1 MSLESKVV
9 WSEGMFLNPQH
20 FQQQDRYVERLVNG
34 RCSALNAFGWGLQE
48 LELDYQLLN
57 LGKISVLKARGVL
70 PDGTP
75 FSFPDIDDAPPV
87 FDVPVN
93 TKSKVVYL
101 ALPVRRPGAVD
112 VMADESSQGLVRYYM
127 NEQPVRDVTIE
138 SGDTQ
143 KIHVGKLRCRLLLEN
158 DDLSGY
164 AYIGLLR
171 VAEVR
176 QENDIVLDETYIPTL
191 LDCSANASFNGFLVE
206 LHGLLHHR
214 AEAIAGRLADS
225 RRGGTAEIADYL
237 LLQVINR
244 FEPLIQHLSQVEGMH
259 PLAVYQYLVQ
269 MLGELSTFVS
279 NERRPP
285 TELPQYLH
293 KDLEQ
298 TFKPLMLTLRKYLSM
313 VYEQT
318 AINLTLAAK
327 KYGVFV
333 AEIADRSL
341 LSSAVFVLAVRAD
354 VTDDVIRNRFPAQ
367 IKIGPVERIRQLV
380 NAAMPGIVLK
390 PLPVAPRQIPFRS
403 GYTYFELDQHGQYW
417 KEMSQSGGFAM
428 HVGGEFP
435 SLEMEF
441 WAIRR

>member
-34 RCSALNAFGWGLQE
+34 RCNALNIFAWGLQE
-48 LELDYQLLN
+48 LELDHQLLN
-57 LGKISVLKARGVL
+57 LGKISILRASGVF

-75 FSFPDIDDAPPV
+75 FSIPDIDDVPPV
-87 FDVPVN
+87 FEVPPN
-93 TKSKVVYL
+93 TKGKVVYL
-101 ALPVRRPGAVD
+101 AVPVRRPGAVD
-112 VMADESSQGLVRYYM
+112 VLADESHQGLVRYYA
-127 NEQPVRDVTIE
+127 NEQTVRDVTIE
-138 SGDTQ
+138 GGDTQ
-143 KIHVGKLRCRLLLEN
+143 KIHVGKLRCRLLLEG

-164 AYIGLLR
+164 AYLGLFR

-176 QENDIVLDETYIPTL
+176 QENDVVLDDSFIPTL
-191 LDCSANASFNGFLVE
+191 LDCKVNLNLSGFLAE

-214 AEAIAGRLADS
+214 AEAIAGRLADAG
-225 RRGGTAEIADYL
+225 RGGTAEIADYL

-244 FEPLIQHLSQVEGMH
+244 FEPLLKHFTQMDGMH
-259 PLAVYQYLVQ
+259 PLAVYQQLLQ
-269 MLGELSTFVS
+269 MVGELATFVA

-285 TELPQYLH
+285 QDLPSYLH

-298 TFKPLMLTLRKYLSM
+298 TFKPLMQTLRNYLSM

-318 AINLTLAAK
+318 AVALNLAAK
-327 KYGVFV
+327 KYGVYV
-333 AEIADRSL
+333 AELSDRSM
-341 LSSAVFVLAVRAD
+341 LSTAVFVLAVRAD
-354 VTDDVIRNRFPAQ
+354 VADDVIRKRFPAQ

-380 NAAMPGIVLK
+380 NAALPGIELK

-417 KEMSQSGGFAM
+417 KEMNQSGGFAM

>member
-20 FQQQDRYVERLVNG
+20 FQQQDRYTERLVNS
-34 RCSALNAFGWGLQE
+34 RCSALGAFAWGLQT
-48 LELDYQLLN
+48 LELDQQLLN
-57 LGKISVLKARGVL
+57 LGKISILRAKGVL

-75 FSFPDIDDAPPV
+75 FSFPETDDAPPV
-87 FDVPVN
+87 LEVPEN
-93 TKSKVVYL
+93 TKGKIVYL
-101 ALPVRRPGAVD
+101 AVPVRRPGAVD
-112 VMADESSQGLVRYYM
+112 ILPEEGSQGLVRYYI
-127 NEQPVRDVTIE
+127 NEQTVRDVTVE
-138 SGDTQ
+138 GGDSQ
-143 KIHVGKLRCRLLLEN
+143 KIQVGKLRCRLLLET

-164 AYIGLLR
+164 AFIGLFR

-176 QENDIVLDETYIPTL
+176 QENDISLDTSFIPTVLDCKIDLTL
-191 LDCSANASFNGFLVE
+191 AGFLAE
-206 LHGLLHHR
+206 LHGLLRHR

-244 FEPLIQHLSQVEGMH
+244 FEPLVEHMTRVDGLH
-259 PLAVYQYLVQ
+259 PLFVFQQLIQ
-269 MLGELSTFVS
+269 MVGELATFVAS
-279 NERRPP
+279 ERRPP
-285 TELPQYLH
+285 TDLPNYLH
-293 KDLEQ
+293 KDLQQ
-298 TFKPLMLTLRKYLSM
+298 TFTPLMQTLRNYLSM

-318 AINLTLAAK
+318 AIAMNLVAK
-327 KYGVFV
+327 KYGVHV
-333 AEIADRSL
+333 AEIADRTL
-341 LSSAVFVLAVRAD
+341 LSGAVFILAVRAD
-354 VTDDVIRNRFPAQ
+354 VTDDVIRKRFPAQ

-380 NAAMPGIVLK
+380 NAALPGIELK

-417 KEMSQSGGFAM
+417 KEMAQSGGFAM